1 MIRITKTKVAG
12 ALAAGVLTLGG
23 AGAYAANNTITVG
36 NPQPITIGS
45 GSDQLK
51 LISVDGK
58 SLNLPSSFTNHGD
71 CVSFFATNRDFALAP
86 ASSGTASGGSV
97 KISKNFH
104 GKLVSAAAEWCR
116 TSAAGVTKSSAD
128 ADSEAASSE
137 AAEASETGDH
147 SSQKAGK
154 SGGTEQH
161 GRGPRH

>member
-23 AGAYAANNTITVG
+23 VGAYAANNTITVS

-58 SLNLPSSFTNHGD
+58 SLSLPSSFSNHGD

-86 ASSGTASGGSV
+86 ATSGTSSGSV
-97 KISKNFH
+97 KISKDFH
-104 GKLVSAAAEWCR
+104 GKLVSKAAAWCR
-116 TSAAGVTKSSAD
+116 TSAAGVTKSSSD
-128 ADSEAASSE
+128 SDSEAASSE
-137 AAEASETGDH
+137 AAETGEAGDD
-147 SSQKAGK
+147 SSQKSLK
-154 SGGTEQH
+154 SGGAGQH
-161 GRGPRH
+161 GHGPRP